1 MKVSKVIYFLF
12 GGGVLAIVAILIAF
26 YQPNLIEEK
35 ELVVPLVKEIV
46 DAKPIEVQTSRKQ
59 NGETIKL
66 EVIRVRPDGS
76 LVIAGKGIP
85 NSKIEIIS
93 GSTVIA
99 TTISDK
105 VGEFVAVPEK
115 QLSGGE
121 YLLYFKQ
128 INKNGD
134 VIIANETVAI
144 NVTGKKNDIPIVAI
158 VDSEGKAGAR
168 VIQAPGLIEKTNPNE
183 ENKNITKNNR
193 KPYIAILAMTYD
205 TKIGQLTLSG
215 RAHSGVQVNAGFS
228 GKETSSTKISND
240 EWSLSIP
247 GKLISGKQKI
257 FAVLL
262 GKKGEVLSKNSINI
276 TGKAIQNA
284 NGKTFVIVQKGDA
297 LWNIAFNRLGLGN
310 RYVDIVKLNKD
321 KINNPDLIYPKQLFV
336 IPTKIKKN
344 KK

>member
-12 GGGVLAIVAILIAF
+12 GGGVIAVVAILFSF
-26 YQPNLIEEK
+26 YQPILIEDK
-35 ELVVPLVKEIV
+35 EVVVPLVKEVI
-46 DAKPIEVQTSRKQ
+46 DAKPIEVKTSREQ

-93 GSTVIA
+93 GSKVIA
-99 TTISDK
+99 TTTSDK
-105 VGEFVAVPEK
+105 VGEFVAVPEE
-115 QLSGGE
+115 QLTRGE
-121 YLLYFKQ
+121 YLLSFRQ
-128 INKNGD
+128 IDKEGD

-144 NVTGKKNDIPIVAI
+144 NVTGGKNDIPIVAI
-158 VDSEGKAGAR
+158 VDSQGKSGAR
-168 VIQAPGLIEKTNPNE
+168 VIQAPGMIDKVSSNE
-183 ENKNITKNNR
+183 DNKNITLNNR

-215 RAHSGVQVNAGFS
+215 LAHSGVQVNAGFS

-262 GKKGEVLSKNSINI
+262 GKNGEILSKNSINI

-297 LWNIAFNRLGLGN
+297 LWNIAFQRLGLGN
-310 RYVDIVKLNKD
+310 RYIDIVKLNKD

-336 IPTKIKKN
+336 IPAQTPKIKK
-344 KK
+344 

>member
-12 GGGVLAIVAILIAF
+12 GGGVLAVVAILISF

-35 ELVVPLVKEIV
+35 ELIVPLVKELV
-46 DAKPIEVQTSRKQ
+46 DAKPIEVKTSRKQ
-59 NGETIKL
+59 NGETIKI

-99 TTISDK
+99 TTTSDK
-105 VGEFVAVPEK
+105 VGEFVAVPGK
-115 QLSGGE
+115 QLSRGE
-121 YLLYFKQ
+121 YLLSFKQ
-128 INKNGD
+128 INENGN
-134 VIIANETVAI
+134 VIIANKSVAI

-158 VDSEGKAGAR
+158 VDGQGKVGAR
-168 VIQAPGLIEKTNPNE
+168 VIQAPGLIDKSSSKE
-183 ENKNITKNNR
+183 EDQNITINNR

-205 TKIGQLTLSG
+205 TKIGQLMLSG
-215 RAHSGVQVNAGFS
+215 IAHSGVQVNAGFS
-228 GKETSSTKISND
+228 GKETSSTKILNE

-247 GKLISGKQKI
+247 GTLISGKQKI

-262 GKKGEVLSKNSINI
+262 GKKGEILSKNSINI

-310 RYVDIVKLNKD
+310 RYIDIVKLNKD

-336 IPTKIKKN
+336 IPTQIKKN

>member
-12 GGGVLAIVAILIAF
+12 GGGVIAVVAILFSF
-26 YQPNLIEEK
+26 YQPILIEDK
-35 ELVVPLVKEIV
+35 EVVVPLVKEVI
-46 DAKPIEVQTSRKQ
+46 DAKPIEVKTSREQ

-93 GSTVIA
+93 GSKVIA
-99 TTISDK
+99 TTTSDK
-105 VGEFVAVPEK
+105 VGEFVAVPEE
-115 QLSGGE
+115 QLTRGE
-121 YLLYFKQ
+121 YLLSFRQ
-128 INKNGD
+128 IDKVGD

-144 NVTGKKNDIPIVAI
+144 NVTGGKNDIPIVAI
-158 VDSEGKAGAR
+158 VDSQGKSGAR
-168 VIQAPGLIEKTNPNE
+168 VIQAPGMIDKVSSNE
-183 ENKNITKNNR
+183 DNKNITLNNR

-215 RAHSGVQVNAGFS
+215 LAHSGVQVNAGFS

-247 GKLISGKQKI
+247 GELISGKQKI

-262 GKKGEVLSKNSINI
+262 GKNGEILSKNSINI

-297 LWNIAFNRLGLGN
+297 LWNIAFQRLGLGN
-310 RYVDIVKLNKD
+310 RYIDIVKLNKD

-336 IPTKIKKN
+336 IPAQTPKIKK
-344 KK
+344 

>member
-12 GGGVLAIVAILIAF
+12 GGAVLAAVAVLIAF
-26 YQPNLIEEK
+26 YQPKLVEEK
-35 ELVVPLVKEIV
+35 EIVVPLVKEVI
-46 DAKPIEVQTSRKQ
+46 DAKPIEVKTSRKQ
-59 NGETIKL
+59 NAETFKL

-93 GSTVIA
+93 GSKVIA
-99 TTISDK
+99 TTTSDK
-105 VGEFVAVPEK
+105 VGEFVAVPQK

-121 YLLYFKQ
+121 YLLSFKQ
-128 INKNGD
+128 INKEGD

-158 VDSEGKAGAR
+158 VDSQGKIGVR
-168 VIQAPGLIEKTNPNE
+168 VIQAPGLTEKASSNVK
-183 ENKNITKNNR
+183 NKNINNR
-193 KPYIAILAMTYD
+193 NPYIAILAITYD
-205 TKIGQLTLSG
+205 IKIGQLTLSG
-215 RAHSGVQVNAGFS
+215 AAHSGVQVNAGFS

-276 TGKAIQNA
+276 TGKSIQNA
-284 NGKTFVIVQKGDA
+284 KGKTFVIVQKGDA
-297 LWNIAFNRLGLGN
+297 LWNIAFQRLGLGN
-310 RYVDIVKLNKD
+310 RYIDIVKLNKE
-321 KINNPDLIYPKQLFV
+321 KISNPNLIYPKQLFV
-336 IPTKIKKN
+336 IPNHINKN